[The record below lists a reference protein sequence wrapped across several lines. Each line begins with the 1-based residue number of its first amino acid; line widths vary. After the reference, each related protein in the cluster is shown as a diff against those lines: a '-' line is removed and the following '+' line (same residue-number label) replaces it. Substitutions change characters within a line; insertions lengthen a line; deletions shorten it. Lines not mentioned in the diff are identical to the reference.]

1 MAAEREFKRAIELN
15 PSDALGHL
23 FYSFDLAVMGR
34 LYEGMAEIRRAWELD
49 PLSLFV
55 NTIVGWHFY
64 VRRHYEQAIEH
75 WQKTLEM
82 EPNFFIAHWTLWRV
96 FRVKG
101 RLEEAL
107 DECRKTF
114 SLRANREVVE
124 AIEVGHAESGYGGA
138 MRRAAQTLVAQSEAR
153 YVLPT
158 DIAMFYTHA
167 EEKDQALQWLE
178 KAYEER
184 DPWLHALGVEP
195 DWESLHPDARFQALL
210 QRLGLPE
217 VNPSNSVLQPSKH

>member
-1 MAAEREFKRAIELN
+1 
-15 PSDALGHL
+15 
-23 FYSFDLAVMGR
+23 
-34 LYEGMAEIRRAWELD
+34 
-49 PLSLFV
+49 
-55 NTIVGWHFY
+55 
-64 VRRHYEQAIEH
+64 
-75 WQKTLEM
+75 
-82 EPNFFIAHWTLWRV
+82 
-96 FRVKG
+96 
-101 RLEEAL
+101 
-107 DECRKTF
+107 
-114 SLRANREVVE
+114 
-124 AIEVGHAESGYGGA
+124 